1 MKFVI
6 QRVSEASVKVEGEVI
21 GQIGKGF
28 MVLIGVGQEDTKEIA
43 DKMVKKL
50 VGLRI
55 FEDENRIAS
64 LMLESGKQ
72 VFDKTCRPHDHLIC
86 TTCQKVFDVDM
97 PYDRSIERK
106 AENQLHIPIESHSL
120 VLYGT
125 CADCLQKKG
134 KV

>member
-1 MKFVI
+1 MYKVSRQREWIYDYI
-6 QRVSEASVKVEGEVI
+6 QSHPDRHMSVEEIYEGLKAENREVSVATVYRNLKI
-21 GQIGKGF
+21 LQ
-28 MVLIGVGQEDTKEIA
+28 
-43 DKMVKKL
+43 
-50 VGLRI
+50 
-55 FEDENRIAS
+55 DENRIAS

-106 AENQLHIPIESHSL
+106 AEHQLHIPIESHSL

-125 CADCLQKKG
+125 CVDCLQKKG